1 MKQLSNLAMII
12 KSVLSGLCIFCL
24 VGASVNAQKTSNL
37 EQARRLCAEGDQLH
51 NQANYAG
58 ALQKYDQAI
67 RLAPNYADSYF
78 LMGRACYKLNDYPAA
93 LTAAR
98 KATQL
103 QPNDHRYQGLLG
115 DIYLFGQTTRD
126 YRKASE
132 AYRQAL
138 RIDSGNSYY
147 WAALGDSYF
156 NLSEWQ
162 NAIDSY
168 QKSVEIRPDQAAV
181 HYYKGQA
188 HFKLRQF
195 TEFKQAFQ
203 QVLKSE
209 PKSKNDLSSIARVHS
224 FSGQLNEAVRFS
236 SKAIAFRNDDNDA
249 GEYISLSWYYSF
261 LEDHVKA
268 HAAAT
273 KAIELDPKSHMGY
286 TNKCRA
292 LDDLG
297 LYEQAVSTCQ
307 QALQLKPEDG
317 ETLFYLGQTYR
328 LKKNVRKATELNR
341 RAINALDKTIKED
354 PLRTDSYDLLYLY
367 GNALLAD
374 NKTRQAIENY
384 EATLRVRPHFP
395 QARKNLVI
403 AYLRVN
409 NKVAALKQ
417 YDELRQISTK
427 KADELK
433 PAMPVFVVLVGSE
446 EPPYSGFQAKE
457 ETLPDH

>member
-12 KSVLSGLCIFCL
+12 KSLLSGLCIFCL

-67 RLAPNYADSYF
+67 RLVPNYADSYF
-78 LMGRACYKLNDYPAA
+78 LMGRAYYKLNDYPAA

-168 QKSVEIRPDQAAV
+168 KKSVAIRPDQAAV
-181 HYYKGQA
+181 HYWMGNA
-188 HFKLRQF
+188 CFN
-195 TEFKQAFQ
+195 
-203 QVLKSE
+203 LK
-209 PKSKNDLSSIARVHS
+209 KY
-224 FSGQLNEAVRFS
+224 NEAIPAYD
-236 SKAIAFRNDDNDA
+236 KAIRNN
-249 GEYISLSWYYSF
+249 
-261 LEDHVKA
+261 
-268 HAAAT
+268 
-273 KAIELDPKSHMGY
+273 
-286 TNKCRA
+286 
-292 LDDLG
+292 
-297 LYEQAVSTCQ
+297 
-307 QALQLKPEDG
+307 
-317 ETLFYLGQTYR
+317 
-328 LKKNVRKATELNR
+328 
-341 RAINALDKTIKED
+341 IK
-354 PLRTDSYDLLYLY
+354 
-367 GNALLAD
+367 
-374 NKTRQAIENY
+374 
-384 EATLRVRPHFP
+384 
-395 QARKNLVI
+395 
-403 AYLRVN
+403 
-409 NKVAALKQ
+409 
-417 YDELRQISTK
+417 
-427 KADELK
+427 
-433 PAMPVFVVLVGSE
+433 
-446 EPPYSGFQAKE
+446 
-457 ETLPDH
+457 